1 MAEPIDILDQRDP
14 MGLPFACSF
23 ALHLSVA
30 GLVAVYTLWL
40 ARPPEN
46 FGSPDIAGGAVSV
59 SPVSKIPI
67 PQRDVAPNPVA
78 GDSQSL
84 VRNAPEK
91 QETQVRKP
99 PSPDAFQVEEK
110 QKKKLDAR
118 DKSPKKYAPLPPE
131 NQVFSSTRQAAS
143 NPMYAPPSG
152 GNGVGIS
159 QNTLLGSRFG
169 AYAELLRNRIT
180 QSWIRAGLDPRSQR
194 DAAVVS
200 VVIEQ
205 NGNVRNIQLVQTSGN
220 PAIDDSAIRAL
231 YQANPMPPLPDGLR
245 PSFSVE
251 FTFTLK

>member
-1 MAEPIDILDQRDP
+1 MAEPIDILDERDP
-14 MGLPFACSF
+14 MGLPFAGSF
-23 ALHLSVA
+23 ALHLFAA

-46 FGSPDIAGGAVSV
+46 FGSPDIAGGAISV
-59 SPVSKIPI
+59 SPVGTIPI
-67 PQRDVAPNPVA
+67 PQRQVEPNPVA

-91 QETQVRKP
+91 EETQVRKL

-110 QKKKLDAR
+110 HKKKLDIR
-118 DKSPKKYAPLPPE
+118 DKSPKKYAPLPSE
-131 NQVFSSTRQAAS
+131 NQVFSSTPQAAS
-143 NPMYAPPSG
+143 NPIYAPPAG

-159 QNTLLGSRFG
+159 QNTVLGSRYG

-180 QSWIRAGLDPRSQR
+180 QSWNRAGLDPRGQR

-205 NGNVRNIQLVQTSGN
+205 NGTVRNIQLAQTSGN
-220 PAIDDSAIRAL
+220 AAIDDSAIRAL
-231 YQANPMPPLPDGLR
+231 YQANPLPPLPDGLR

>member
-1 MAEPIDILDQRDP
+1 MAEQIDILDERDP
-14 MGLPFACSF
+14 MGLPFAGSF
-23 ALHLSVA
+23 ALHLFAA

-40 ARPPEN
+40 AHPTEN
-46 FGSPDIAGGAVSV
+46 FGSADISGGAVRV

-67 PQRDVAPNPVA
+67 PQREAEPNPVA

-91 QETQVRKP
+91 EETQVRRTPK
-99 PSPDAFQVEEK
+99 PDAFQVEEK
-110 QKKKLDAR
+110 QKKKLDTR

-131 NQVFSSTRQAAS
+131 NQVFSSTKQAVS
-143 NPMYAPPSG
+143 NPNYAPPSG

-159 QNTLLGSRFG
+159 QNTVLGSRYG